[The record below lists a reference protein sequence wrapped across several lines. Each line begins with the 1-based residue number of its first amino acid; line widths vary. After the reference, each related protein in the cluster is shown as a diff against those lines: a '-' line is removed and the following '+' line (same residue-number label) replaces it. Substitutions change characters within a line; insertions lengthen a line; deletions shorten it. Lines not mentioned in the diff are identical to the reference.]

1 MWHYTSHRSPPEY
14 YKDYWNKKWKKGDTE
29 KTAMLGVSHSRGT
42 QDAEKAIHRCCTEI
56 AAWQKISLKVLAFL

>member
-1 MWHYTSHRSPPEY
+1 
-14 YKDYWNKKWKKGDTE
+14 
-29 KTAMLGVSHSRGT
+29 MLGVSHSRGT